1 MFLHTLATL
10 ALLTLLGLNLA
21 GCADRDEAIPPALAE
36 LHRRTT
42 GGDPDA
48 QLELGM
54 RYVTGRGTEPDE
66 RAARRWIG
74 QAAAGQGNA
83 AAQFE
88 LGSRYTLEPGTTGAR
103 PTCCENPPFKASPRR
118 KPAWLMLYL
127 AGAGVSEDRVEAYAW
142 LLLASAQGERDA
154 VGLEADLRVE
164 LSDGELAKARELARQ
179 RGGKPL

>member
-36 LHRRTT
+36 LHRRAT

-118 KPAWLMLYL
+118 KPAWRC
-127 AGAGVSEDRVEAYAW
+127 SI
-142 LLLASAQGERDA
+142 S
-154 VGLEADLRVE
+154 
-164 LSDGELAKARELARQ
+164 LARAYPKTAL
-179 RGGKPL
+179 KPTPGSCWPRPKASGMPSGWKPISG